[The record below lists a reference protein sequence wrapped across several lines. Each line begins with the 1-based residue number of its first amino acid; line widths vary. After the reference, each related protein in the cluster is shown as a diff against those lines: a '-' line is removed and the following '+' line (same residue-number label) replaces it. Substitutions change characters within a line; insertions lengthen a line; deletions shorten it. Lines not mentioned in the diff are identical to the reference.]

1 MFEHDFQ
8 NLANSICLDTH
19 LDMKYR
25 LIKLSVRLAK
35 SKIGTLWETDQNFD
49 FLFLESPYKNFMKQ
63 HFKIQ

>member
-35 SKIGTLWETDQNFD
+35 SKIWTLWETDQNLIF
-49 FLFLESPYKNFMKQ
+49 FF
-63 HFKIQ
+63 